1 MDYSAF
7 HWAEKARKYAETIG
21 TIFNVKGR
29 VNTVQDL
36 PGSGNKVGDLWL
48 VGLAT
53 DTDLT
58 EYAWLSFD
66 NVTRWEKLG
75 STAIATSFSTLT
87 GSPYDN
93 TNLSQ
98 ALNAKQNTIDDLATI
113 RSGAALGATA
123 IQGVKLNGTELT
135 PDANKKVDIPAPVV
149 FVRWS

>member
-66 NVTRWEKLG
+66 NVTRWEKIG
-75 STAIATSFSTLT
+75 STAATLSFSALT

-93 TNLSQ
+93 TNLAS
-98 ALNAKQNTIDDLATI
+98 ALNGKQDELTAGTGISITNNVISNTGLILATYDSVNERI
-113 RSGAALGATA
+113 T
-123 IQGVKLNGTELT
+123 
-135 PDANKKVDIPAPVV
+135 
-149 FVRWS
+149 FV